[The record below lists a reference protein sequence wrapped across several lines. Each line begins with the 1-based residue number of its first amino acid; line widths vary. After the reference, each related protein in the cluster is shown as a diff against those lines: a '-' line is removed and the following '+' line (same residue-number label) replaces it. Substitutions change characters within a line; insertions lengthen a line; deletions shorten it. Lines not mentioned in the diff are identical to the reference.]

1 MTPTRKIRR
10 IWSPPLGIP
19 VELRGLANIVR
30 YSYYVGFG
38 EVGWRY
44 LEITEEIVVEAM
56 TRN

>member
-10 IWSPPLGIP
+10 IWSPPPGIS

-30 YSYYVGFG
+30 YSYYVGSG
-38 EVGWRY
+38 ELGWWY
-44 LEITEEIVVEAM
+44 LEITEEIVVEAI